1 MGESEPGHA
10 GGPALSR
17 SSQVDE
23 SRNRAVT
30 GCQATKP
37 LLPGA
42 ANLVTETINYRTVLG
57 ALCRGVKFAVV
68 SKLDRQLNP
77 ALVAKLRGM

>member
-1 MGESEPGHA
+1 MPR
-10 GGPALSR
+10 GPARSR
-17 SSQVDE
+17 SSLVDE

-42 ANLVTETINYRTVLG
+42 AILVAETVSYRSVLG

-68 SKLDRQLNP
+68 SKLDGQLNP

>member
-1 MGESEPGHA
+1 MP
-10 GGPALSR
+10 GGPARSR
-17 SSQVDE
+17 SSLVDE

-42 ANLVTETINYRTVLG
+42 AILVAETVSYRSVLG
-57 ALCRGVKFAVV
+57 ALCRAVV
-68 SKLDRQLNP
+68 SKLDEQLNP